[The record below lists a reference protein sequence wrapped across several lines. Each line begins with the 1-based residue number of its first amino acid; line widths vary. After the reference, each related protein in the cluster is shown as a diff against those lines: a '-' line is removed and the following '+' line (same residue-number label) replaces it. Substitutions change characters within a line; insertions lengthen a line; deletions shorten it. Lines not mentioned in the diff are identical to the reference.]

1 VGSWSDCARADVFCF
16 HHQPVPDE
24 AIVTCKSMGPPVSNA
39 SERAMG
45 KEGSESQEILER
57 PCRARTQTLAF
68 KSSSTA
74 HNALPKKALADITSR
89 YHKIGNRPSVRPSSR
104 SADAHESQS
113 VSTKGCKSR
122 DAGKGFN
129 DEDAVI
135 QRHIN
140 VWQGLSVLQGEC
152 YGTI

>member
-1 VGSWSDCARADVFCF
+1 MERLRAADVFCF
-16 HHQPVPDE
+16 HHQPVPHE
-24 AIVTCKSMGPPVSNA
+24 AMTCESKGPPVSNA
-39 SERAMG
+39 SARATG
-45 KEGSESQEILER
+45 KPGSESQEISER

-68 KSSSTA
+68 KLSSTEP
-74 HNALPKKALADITSR
+74 LPKKALADITSH

-104 SADAHESQS
+104 SADAHESPS
-113 VSTKGCKSR
+113 VSAEGCKGR
-122 DAGKGFN
+122 DSGKGFN

-152 YGTI
+152 YGTT